1 MQMKFFD
8 TVREIDLNGVI
19 REIGME
25 SHVLTLDRDDRTG
38 GPRQCWDCCFVCWV

>member
-1 MQMKFFD
+1 MNANEIFD

-25 SHVLTLDRDDRTG
+25 SHKSDRSHVVL
-38 GPRQCWDCCFVCWV
+38 

>member
-1 MQMKFFD
+1 MNANEIFD

-25 SHVLTLDRDDRTG
+25 SHVLTQTEMIALAVTAVLG
-38 GPRQCWDCCFVCWV
+38 LLF